1 MTTAAGAA
9 ITVPVFDVTR
19 LRNTFSA
26 AAVPALGAAGSSSFF
41 EAVDYIGAVKTGQDW
56 VSGWTTGL

>member
-1 MTTAAGAA
+1 MPR

-41 EAVDYIGAVKTGQDW
+41 ESVNFIGAVKTGQDW